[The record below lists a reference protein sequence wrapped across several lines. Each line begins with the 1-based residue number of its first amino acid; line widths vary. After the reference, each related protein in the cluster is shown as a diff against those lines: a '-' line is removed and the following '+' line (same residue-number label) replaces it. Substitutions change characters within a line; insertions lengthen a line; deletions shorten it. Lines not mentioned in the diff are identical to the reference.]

1 MDTHRSE
8 NKKYNWYTKIHTHPG
23 LKIENITGIQ
33 RYGHP
38 GLKIKNIT
46 GIQRY
51 KHTQV

>member
-8 NKKYNWYTKIHTHPG
+8 NKKYNWYTKIRTHRSENKKYNWYT
-23 LKIENITGIQ
+23 KILI
-33 RYGHP
+33 HP

-51 KHTQV
+51 RHTQV